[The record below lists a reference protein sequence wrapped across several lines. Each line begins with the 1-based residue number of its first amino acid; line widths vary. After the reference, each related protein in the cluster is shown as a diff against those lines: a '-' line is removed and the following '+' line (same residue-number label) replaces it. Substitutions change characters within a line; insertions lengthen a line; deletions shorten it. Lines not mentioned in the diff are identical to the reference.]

1 MKFVDRCFLN
11 GSRDKERHCSA
22 LITDMSGEITYYP
35 RLTLVEFKQM
45 ISKEDA
51 VVTLSQYN
59 WKRIFKEKQHKII
72 KVVK

>member
-22 LITDMSGEITYYP
+22 LVTTVSGDITYYP

-45 ISKEDA
+45 IGKEDA

-59 WKRIFKEKQHKII
+59 WKRILKEKQNKIT

>member
-1 MKFVDRCFLN
+1 MKFIDRCFLN

-22 LITDMSGEITYYP
+22 LIIDMSGEITYYP

-45 ISKEDA
+45 INKDDA

-59 WKRIFKEKQHKII
+59 WKRIFKEKQHKIT

>member
-22 LITDMSGEITYYP
+22 IFTTMEGEVIYYP
-35 RLTLVEFKQM
+35 KLTLTEFKQM
-45 ISKEDA
+45 VSKEDA

-59 WKRIFKEKQHKII
+59 WKRIFKEKQHKITR
-72 KVVK
+72 VVK